1 MSEFFSSAA
10 LSAGYIFI
18 GLVLCYAGRKVR
30 GLLPRWRGGEAGM
43 VAGKSEAMALDY
55 GAYYLAMLLSLGGA
69 VSWASK
75 DPARGLAE
83 AAGFGMLAV
92 LLLNASVLLAEKT
105 YLARWKLA
113 ERIKAGDAGAALA
126 EGAHYL
132 ALGLLILG
140 ASWGDSGGPAV
151 MVCFWL
157 LGQLL
162 LWAALQAY
170 LKIFRI
176 DMPAQLENK
185 NFPAALS
192 MAGSVI
198 GFGNMVRASIAG
210 PFLGWGRS
218 VLEASAFFV
227 FCFAALLGARWLADV
242 WLFPNAT
249 FNKEIFG
256 SASPNKPAALLDA
269 ALFIGISVLLGWAI
283 G

>member
-1 MSEFFSSAA
+1 MSEFLSSAA

-18 GLVLCYAGRKVR
+18 GMVLCYLGRKVR

-43 VAGKSEAMALDY
+43 VAGKSEAMAIDY
-55 GAYYLAMLLSLGGA
+55 GAYYLAVLLSLGGA

-75 DPARGLAE
+75 DPARGLTE

-92 LLLNASVLLAEKT
+92 LLLNVSVLLAERT

-113 ERIKAGDAGAALA
+113 ERIKAGDTGAALA
-126 EGAHYL
+126 EGSHYI

-157 LGQLL
+157 LGQLF
-162 LWAALQAY
+162 LWAALEAY

-198 GFGNMVRASIAG
+198 GFGNIVRASIAG
-210 PFLGWGRS
+210 PFLGWGKS
-218 VLEASAFFV
+218 MLEAAAFFI
-227 FCFAALLGARWLADV
+227 FGFATLLAARWLADL
-242 WLFPNAT
+242 WLFPDAT

-256 SASPNKPAALLDA
+256 STSPNKPAAVLDA
-269 ALFIGISVLLGWAI
+269 MLFIGISVLLGWAI